1 MAINEAHIKEL
12 LKNGVNKKLLWTVV
26 GKFSNIKK
34 VVGNSAHYLTDLGV
48 VKIGVGKAVQMSVG
62 IPPHIG
68 LNFCSHNM
76 TDICHIVISGRV
88 DNSQNKI

>member
-1 MAINEAHIKEL
+1 MR
-12 LKNGVNKKLLWTVV
+12 KL
-26 GKFSNIKK
+26 GYIEK
-34 VVGNSAHYLTDLGV
+34 VVSNSSHYLSDLGV